1 MTIFHKKTDPREPF
15 VVNGPERLVAV
26 VKACGLIPFFENP
39 IEGFSVEEMTPAEH
53 WFDSESLGPWDW
65 KIDAVQTGVI
75 AYGKFLWNGKAA
87 FATAECY
94 RDLLNYRRSLP
105 KFALRDTDRKAYE
118 SVCTAG
124 TLTSRELRRICGL
137 KKAQMD
143 AIMTRLQQQTR
154 LVIGDFERVYK
165 GEFLTYEGW
174 QLASFCRPEELF
186 EYDLD
191 APFRS
196 PAESLKRLS
205 DRIRQFAPHATDAQI
220 GKMLG

>member
-1 MTIFHKKTDPREPF
+1 MSIFNKKTALGEGF
-15 VVNGPERLVAV
+15 CISGPELLIKAV
-26 VKACGLIPFFENP
+26 RGCGMIPFFESP
-39 IEGFSVEEMTPAEH
+39 IPGYSVEEMTPSDH
-53 WFDSESLGPWDW
+53 WFDSETLGPWDW
-65 KIDAVQTGVI
+65 KIDAVQTGNI

-87 FATAECY
+87 FASADCY

-105 KFALRDTDRKAYE
+105 KYSLKESDRQAYE
-118 SVCTAG
+118 AVCRAG

-143 AIMTRLQQQTR
+143 AILTRLQQQTL

-174 QLASFCRPEELF
+174 QLASFCRPEDLF

-191 APFRS
+191 GPYRS
-196 PAESLKRLS
+196 PAESRQRLVE
-205 DRIRQFAPHATDAQI
+205 IVLANAPHATQSQI
-220 GKMLG
+220 DKMLG